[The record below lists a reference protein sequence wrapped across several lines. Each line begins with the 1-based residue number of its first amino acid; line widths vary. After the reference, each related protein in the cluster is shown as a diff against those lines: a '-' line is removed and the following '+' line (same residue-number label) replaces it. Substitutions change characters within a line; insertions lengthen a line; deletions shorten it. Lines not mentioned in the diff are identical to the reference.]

1 MYFFSTHP
9 IRWVWIPR
17 GIWSLIWRPWRW
29 GCGGRGPRPG
39 SSSSLWPRNKWRAA
53 QSPCSRSDD
62 KKKKS
67 RLSSHR
73 ARTSLFV
80 CLCVDT
86 FFRAQHFTTPVQLR
100 ESMMRLHFEAQGG
113 NIKQQQCNNKFMVIK
128 VIKSNGSVD
137 THFVTAL
144 VFGWLIPVLF
154 WSHFLL
160 NIVVTFNFLLTCDPR
175 ALFPSCV
182 PPKPDF
188 YSVLFCYRLSATHIW
203 LKTIIFHLY
212 N

>member
-1 MYFFSTHP
+1 MEVEALDQDP
-9 IRWVWIPR
+9 VVV
-17 GIWSLIWRPWRW
+17 
-29 GCGGRGPRPG
+29 CGQEINEEQH
-39 SSSSLWPRNKWRAA
+39 SHLAA
-53 QSPCSRSDD
+53 DLMT

-144 VFGWLIPVLF
+144 VFG
-154 WSHFLL
+154 
-160 NIVVTFNFLLTCDPR
+160 
-175 ALFPSCV
+175 
-182 PPKPDF
+182 
-188 YSVLFCYRLSATHIW
+188 
-203 LKTIIFHLY
+203 
-212 N
+212 